1 MKLTSRHIPLLAAT
15 MVAGLLVGAGLQNC
29 RGTQQKPSEPEVV
42 HDTIA
47 IREEVIR
54 EKTVVRSV
62 TEYDTAIV
70 FLHDTI
76 RDTIVIQIPIEQ
88 KEYRDTVSADS
99 MRVRLHILFHGYHAG
114 IDHVGLSYDA
124 RPIIRT
130 EVRKK
135 GWGQFVGIGIG
146 AGYGACVQSGIVYAG
161 PQVGLNVVYGF
172 GYHF

>member
-1 MKLTSRHIPLLAAT
+1 MNQQTDAHINETDIPTYSALGRYYGRWASGRRRTAKL
-15 MVAGLLVGAGLQNC
+15 Q
-29 RGTQQKPSEPEVV
+29 
-42 HDTIA
+42 
-47 IREEVIR
+47 R